1 MIFYETKSVSI
12 RDTVLNQVDN
22 ERLKQDAMWGK
33 QRHDRGTW
41 LAILMEEVG
50 EVAQAMQVNQ
60 SWGKK
65 SDAGDLYSELV
76 QVAAVAVAIAEQV
89 AEDEQ

>member
-1 MIFYETKSVSI
+1 MTYETKSVSI
-12 RDTVLNQVDN
+12 RDAVLNQVDN

-50 EVAQAMQVNQ
+50 EVAQAMQE
-60 SWGKK
+60 GFTHHKE
-65 SDAGDLYSELV
+65 SDADNLYTELI

>member
-1 MIFYETKSVSI
+1 MFLEAKSVSI
-12 RDTVLNQVDN
+12 RDKVLNQVGN
-22 ERLKQDAMWGK
+22 ERLKQYAKWGK

>member
-1 MIFYETKSVSI
+1 MIFLETKSVST
-12 RDTVLNQVDN
+12 RDKVLNQIVN
-22 ERLKQDAMWGK
+22 ERLGQNAKWGK
-33 QRHDRGTW
+33 QRHDHGTW

-50 EVAQAMQVNQ
+50 EVAQAMQVNR

-65 SDAGDLYSELV
+65 TDAGDLYSELV

>member
-1 MIFYETKSVSI
+1 VTYETKSLSI
-12 RDTVLNQVDN
+12 RNAVLSQIVN

-33 QRHDRGTW
+33 QRHDHGTW
-41 LAILMEEVG
+41 LAILVEEVG
-50 EVAQAMQVNQ
+50 EVSQAMQVNQ

-65 SDAGDLYSELV
+65 SDAGDLYNELV

>member
-1 MIFYETKSVSI
+1 MTYETKSVSI
-12 RDTVLNQVDN
+12 RDAVLNQVDN

-65 SDAGDLYSELV
+65 TDAGDLYAELV

-89 AEDEQ
+89 VEDEQ

>member
-1 MIFYETKSVSI
+1 
-12 RDTVLNQVDN
+12 
-22 ERLKQDAMWGK
+22 MWGK
-33 QRHDRGTW
+33 QRHDRGIW

-65 SDAGDLYSELV
+65 SDATNLYNELI

>member
-1 MIFYETKSVSI
+1 
-12 RDTVLNQVDN
+12 
-22 ERLKQDAMWGK
+22 
-33 QRHDRGTW
+33 
-41 LAILMEEVG
+41 
-50 EVAQAMQVNQ
+50 MQVNQ

>member
-1 MIFYETKSVSI
+1 MIFYETKSVST
-12 RDTVLNQVDN
+12 RDKVLNRIVN
-22 ERLKQDAMWGK
+22 ERLGQDAMWGK

-50 EVAQAMQVNQ
+50 EVAQAMQE
-60 SWGKK
+60 GFTHHKE